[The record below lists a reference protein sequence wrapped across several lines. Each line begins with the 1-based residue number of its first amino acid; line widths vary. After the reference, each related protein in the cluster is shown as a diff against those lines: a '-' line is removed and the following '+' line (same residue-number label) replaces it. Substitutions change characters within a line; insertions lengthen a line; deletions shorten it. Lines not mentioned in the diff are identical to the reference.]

1 MNSNSP
7 LSKKWYDSFTE
18 WRTAAVEQVFGLQRS
33 ENLPAL
39 EKWLLNP
46 AEQYP
51 CPPTIDLETWRK
63 NLIRFHFSWNEYEL
77 MAGFIG
83 PVLASIS
90 FVGQHYAIFHQRELA
105 LDYEGQHTE
114 GKVDGLVALGA
125 FDPEMPFFF
134 IHEYKRSQ
142 GFDADPEGQLLIA
155 MVAAQHLNNDGQPM
169 YGCYIVGTYW
179 RFVLLEGKQYAVSQ
193 GYDATDPT
201 ELRIIWR
208 ILHHTK
214 LIIEERVA
222 AILAAI
228 QNQ

>member
-1 MNSNSP
+1 M
-7 LSKKWYDSFTE
+7 KKWYTVFSQWNAIAVGGTFGLRSVESNSLFDQWIATNHLAIPDELDSF
-18 WRTAAVEQVFGLQRS
+18 
-33 ENLPAL
+33 L
-39 EKWLLNP
+39 EKLRSNLKFK
-46 AEQYP
+46 QYA
-51 CPPTIDLETWRK
+51 
-63 NLIRFHFSWNEYEL
+63 WNEDEIK
-77 MAGFIG
+77 MGFIG
-83 PVLASIS
+83 PLLGSIS
-90 FVGQHYAIFHQRELA
+90 FGDRSYGLFHQRELS
-105 LDYEGQHTE
+105 LEHEGQSCKGT
-114 GKVDGLVALGA
+114 VDGLVALGA
-125 FDPEMPFFF
+125 FNPETPFFF

-222 AILAAI
+222 AILAAMG
-228 QNQ
+228 